1 MIPRALLFLLTAV
14 LLLPRAAALP
24 LREGEQLTYKVSWAV
39 VAGAG
44 EIKIDAQKSPASPQ
58 QLLVTSTTA
67 TRGVAK
73 WLLEFEARAEAHFDL
88 ATGRMLALHE
98 QANTRKKPTDRSIS
112 FDYAKREA
120 TYLKRIP
127 PDAPRT
133 LPMPAGEPVD
143 LIMALLQTRTWDL
156 KPGEKRDALVIFDD
170 DFYELTIHALRY
182 EQVRTPA
189 GKFET
194 LVLEP
199 RMETTPP
206 KGMFKRGSTVKVWI
220 AQNDHKL
227 PVKFEVEFKIGTGTA
242 ILQSYRPPTAVPAS
256 IARPSTPNT
265 SSAAP
270 TGPAARPAPD
280 AQGSRP

>member
-1 MIPRALLFLLTAV
+1 MISRALFLFVGFAFLFSRTT
-14 LLLPRAAALP
+14 ALP
-24 LREGEQLTYKVSWAV
+24 LREGEQLIYKVSWAV

-58 QLLVTSTTA
+58 QLLVTSATA
-67 TRGVAK
+67 TQGVAK
-73 WLLEFEARAEAHFDL
+73 WLLPFHATAEATFDL
-88 ATGRMLALHE
+88 ATGRMLSLHE
-98 QANTRKKPTDRSIS
+98 QATTSKKPTDRSIT

-127 PDAPRT
+127 PEPPRT
-133 LPMPAGEPVD
+133 LPFPSGDPVD

-199 RMETTPP
+199 RMEKTLP

-242 ILQSYRPPTAVPAS
+242 TLQSYRPPAAP
-256 IARPSTPNT
+256 RPSGGTT
-265 SSAAP
+265 SAA
-270 TGPAARPAPD
+270 TGAAPD
-280 AQGSRP
+280 AKDSRP

>member
-1 MIPRALLFLLTAV
+1 MIPRALFCLVFFGV
-14 LLLPRAAALP
+14 LIPASALP

-44 EIKIDAQKSPASPQ
+44 EIKIDAQKSPTVPQ
-58 QLLVTSTTA
+58 QLIVTSTTA
-67 TRGVAK
+67 TRGAAK
-73 WLLEFEARAEAHFDL
+73 WLLPFEARAEAVFDST
-88 ATGRMLALHE
+88 TGRMLSLAE
-98 QANTRKKPTDRSIS
+98 VATTRAKPTDRAIT

-120 TYLKRIP
+120 TYTKRAP
-127 PDAPRT
+127 PEPART
-133 LPMPAGEPVD
+133 LPMPDGDPVD

-199 RMETTPP
+199 RMEKTPP
-206 KGMFKRGSTVKVWI
+206 KGMFRRGSTVKVWI
-220 AQNDHKL
+220 AQDDHRL
-227 PVKFEVEFKIGTGTA
+227 PVKFQVEFKIGTGTA
-242 ILQSYRPPTAVPAS
+242 TLASYRPPSAASPVTANPPPA
-256 IARPSTPNT
+256 T
-265 SSAAP
+265 SSSSGASH
-270 TGPAARPAPD
+270 

>member
-1 MIPRALLFLLTAV
+1 MTPRALV
-14 LLLPRAAALP
+14 LLFVAAFLPVRAFALP
-24 LREGEQLTYKVSWAV
+24 LREGEQLTYRVSWAV

-44 EIKIDAQKSPASPQ
+44 EIKIEAQPSPANPQ

-67 TRGVAK
+67 TRGAAK
-73 WLLEFEARAEAHFDL
+73 WLLPFQARAEAVFDL
-88 ATGRMLALHE
+88 ATGRMLSLAE
-98 QANTRKKPTDRSIS
+98 TATTRAKPTDRTIT

-120 TYLKRIP
+120 NYLKRVP
-127 PDAPRT
+127 PEPART
-133 LPMPAGEPVD
+133 LPMPAGDPVD
-143 LIMALLQTRTWDL
+143 LIMALLQTRTWNL
-156 KPGEKRDALVIFDD
+156 NPGEKRDALVIFDD

-199 RMETTPP
+199 RMEKTPA

-227 PVKFEVEFKIGTGTA
+227 PVQFEVEFKIGTGTA
-242 ILQSYRPPTAVPAS
+242 VLAAYRPPASSAPRNTAS
-256 IARPSTPNT
+256 DTPQ
-265 SSAAP
+265 SASAAP
-270 TGPAARPAPD
+270 AARSSPAPN
-280 AQGSRP
+280 AKHSGP